1 MDRKLKFEDHTIEQL
16 LTMPPEELMDMAS
29 QRFRLRIPPTVD
41 SVEDMQAIGLL
52 LSQSASEYSYL
63 LNMAMLAKLRKRQL
77 KRDGAEKKEC
87 EDALSREEIF
97 QNFASIMKTT
107 YDAASRMITVK
118 QQINEELRFTDGR

>member
-41 SVEDMQAIGLL
+41 SVEDMQAIGQL

-77 KRDGAEKKEC
+77 KRDGAEKKGC